1 MSALATSSEQKI
13 SRASTEKLRDNLL
26 NGFATVKKW
35 RDSVKYGSMRGHVC
49 CAAAIFRRRGCDG
62 GEANMFASFLRRFA
76 GPVVVLTLA
85 LFAATAPASAGWWH
99 GGGGMGGW
107 HGGGGMGGWHGG
119 WRGGYGGWRGGYG
132 GWYGWGPGLGFLGGA
147 LVGSAIASYP
157 YSGYYGDPYYGYGSP
172 YPYPG
177 YGNHGC
183 VGYQVTY
190 DQHGHVLSR
199 RRVSIC

>member
-1 MSALATSSEQKI
+1 
-13 SRASTEKLRDNLL
+13 
-26 NGFATVKKW
+26 
-35 RDSVKYGSMRGHVC
+35 
-49 CAAAIFRRRGCDG
+49 
-62 GEANMFASFLRRFA
+62 MFASLPRRFA
-76 GPVVVLTLA
+76 GSVVAFVLA
-85 LFAATAPASAGWWH
+85 AFAATAPASAAGFWH
-99 GGGGMGGW
+99 GGGMGGWRGGGMGGW
-107 HGGGGMGGWHGG
+107 HGGGWHG
-119 WRGGYGGWRGGYG
+119 GGWRGGYG

-157 YSGYYGDPYYGYGSP
+157 YSGYYGDPYNGYGYGYGYGYPNSSVSYASP

-177 YGNHGC
+177 YGSHRC